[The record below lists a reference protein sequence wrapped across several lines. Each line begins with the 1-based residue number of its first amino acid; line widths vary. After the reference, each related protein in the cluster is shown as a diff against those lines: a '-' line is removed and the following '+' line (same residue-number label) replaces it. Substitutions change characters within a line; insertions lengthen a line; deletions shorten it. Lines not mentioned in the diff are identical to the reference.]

1 VLKRKAKSVN
11 FCIDGGAWEGGVKDG
26 DHGGGEEAP
35 GKELQEYDD
44 QGVVEARLTHT
55 CARHH
60 SLHLLGLEQ
69 RQDYTCKGQLQEDRC

>member
-1 VLKRKAKSVN
+1 MLI

-26 DHGGGEEAP
+26 DHGGSEEAP

-44 QGVVEARLTHT
+44 QGVVEARLPHS

-60 SLHLLGLEQ
+60 SLHLLSLEKKTGLPS
-69 RQDYTCKGQLQEDRC
+69 KGQLHEDKC